1 MKYYWDNPT
10 YPFRIFKSH
19 YAPPVLPVR
28 KKGGKKIKYLAMTRN
43 GIDVAAS
50 MNLFYSSFTQEFRNM
65 WGGWPGDAVKGA
77 DPPQAVKDL
86 LPGGPIESFHFGY
99 AKGWWPY
106 RNDPNVLLLH
116 YTDARKDLKG
126 HVAKIA
132 KFLEVDLNEKEL
144 ETVTKRC
151 SLEHMK
157 KVDKFNYQMP
167 LNKEKGVFAVND
179 GAMTRKGGVG
189 IGEEICSLATMLD
202 IEKNLDLF
210 LSCAYTNR

>member
-1 MKYYWDNPT
+1 M
-10 YPFRIFKSH
+10 
-19 YAPPVLPVR
+19 
-28 KKGGKKIKYLAMTRN
+28 
-43 GIDVAAS
+43 
-50 MNLFYSSFTQEFRNM
+50 
-65 WGGWPGDAVKGA
+65 KGA
-77 DPPQAVKDL
+77 DPPRSVKDL

-189 IGEEICSLATMLD
+189 TVILKPTMLH
-202 IEKNLDLF
+202 IEKNP
-210 LSCAYTNR
+210 